1 MISFTEKAAD
11 KILSIMNEQKVT
23 DDTRVRVGVKGGGC
37 SGFTYTVDFDS
48 RKSKFDL
55 EFESFGLSVLVD
67 KKSHLYIKDTEIDWS
82 NDLNDR
88 GLKFNNP
95 QIMGALNVTPD
106 SFSDGG
112 LFFEETKAYDQAK
125 LMVDSGASIIDIGGG
140 STRRCLPTID
150 E

>member
-11 KILSIMNEQKVT
+11 KILSIMKDQEVFDETKI
-23 DDTRVRVGVKGGGC
+23 RVGVKGGGC

-95 QIMGALNVTPD
+95 AAKGTCGCRT
-106 SFSDGG
+106 SFMYEHTEQTND
-112 LFFEETKAYDQAK
+112 
-125 LMVDSGASIIDIGGG
+125 
-140 STRRCLPTID
+140 TRPSWM
-150 E
+150 

>member
-1 MISFTEKAAD
+1 MIQLTEIAARNFKRIRED
-11 KILSIMNEQKVT
+11 EELPEDVPLRVSI
-23 DDTRVRVGVKGGGC
+23 KGGGC

-55 EFESFGLSVLVD
+55 EFESFGLYVLVD

-95 QIMGALNVTPD
+95 SAKGSCGCRTSFMYEHKEQSNDHTP
-106 SFSDGG
+106 SW
-112 LFFEETKAYDQAK
+112 
-125 LMVDSGASIIDIGGG
+125 M
-140 STRRCLPTID
+140 
-150 E
+150 

>member
-95 QIMGALNVTPD
+95 SAKGSCGCRT
-106 SFSDGG
+106 SFMHEHKEQTND
-112 LFFEETKAYDQAK
+112 TKPSW
-125 LMVDSGASIIDIGGG
+125 M
-140 STRRCLPTID
+140 
-150 E
+150 

>member
-1 MISFTEKAAD
+1 MISFTEKAAN
-11 KILSIMNEQKVT
+11 KVLSIMNEQKVT
-23 DDTRVRVGVKGGGC
+23 EDTRVRVGVRGGGC

-95 QIMGALNVTPD
+95 SAKGSCGCRT
-106 SFSDGG
+106 SFMHEQPEQTND
-112 LFFEETKAYDQAK
+112 
-125 LMVDSGASIIDIGGG
+125 
-140 STRRCLPTID
+140 TRPSWM
-150 E
+150 

>member
-1 MISFTEKAAD
+1 
-11 KILSIMNEQKVT
+11 MNEQKVT
-23 DDTRVRVGVKGGGC
+23 DDTRVRVGVRGGGC

-48 RKSKFDL
+48 RKSRFDL

-95 QIMGALNVTPD
+95 SAKGSCGCRT
-106 SFSDGG
+106 SFMHEHKEQTND
-112 LFFEETKAYDQAK
+112 TKPSW
-125 LMVDSGASIIDIGGG
+125 M
-140 STRRCLPTID
+140 
-150 E
+150 